1 MEIACFTLGGFA
13 SQGEFPVKIVN
24 LQSGNE

>member
-1 MEIACFTLGGFA
+1 MEIASFTLGGFA
-13 SQGEFPVKIVN
+13 PQGEFPVKIAN